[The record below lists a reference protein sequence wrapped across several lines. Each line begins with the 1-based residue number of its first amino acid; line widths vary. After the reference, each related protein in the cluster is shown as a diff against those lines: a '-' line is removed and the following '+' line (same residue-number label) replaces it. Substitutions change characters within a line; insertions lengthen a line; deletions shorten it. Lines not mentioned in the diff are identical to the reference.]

1 LFPDKDI
8 FQGHRVTRNILY
20 PLLLLIVLLTAP
32 LVRADVIPDLYVVDV
47 PVESQHR
54 EERATAIRAA
64 LERVL
69 VRVSGRQ
76 LVLALPAVEAALEQA
91 TRFVQRY
98 RYEQRETGS
107 GEKQRVLRVRF
118 DEVSIN
124 QLLRDNQLPVWG
136 RTRPATLVWLVVDEQ
151 GARTLLSNDKDSEVR
166 RILEQQAR
174 QRGLPL
180 RLPLYDLAD
189 RARLS
194 VADLWGNFEDR
205 ILDASSRY
213 QVEAVL
219 VGRIYK
225 MAGDRWLGRWS
236 LYSEGRRQ
244 DWESGGETL
253 ADAMLP
259 GIGQTAEALAQRYA
273 RRSLAQTPG
282 QVRIRINGI
291 NTLAAYTRAVRYLDG
306 LDMVRQVQPEIIQ
319 TDAVVFSLDSRR
331 GRLAVSQAIAL
342 GHTLVPSSSMAAQP
356 PAGEGGVAGTAGA
369 GVSAGVDLVY
379 RLVP

>member
-1 LFPDKDI
+1 
-8 FQGHRVTRNILY
+8 VTRNFLY
-20 PLLLLIVLLTAP
+20 SLLFLIGLLTGP
-32 LVRADVIPDLYVVDV
+32 LARADVIPDLYVVDV
-47 PVESQHR
+47 PVESQDR

-76 LVLALPAVEAALEQA
+76 LVLTLPAMEAALERP

-98 RYEQRETGS
+98 RYEQRETGP
-107 GEKQRVLRVRF
+107 GQKQRVLRVRF
-118 DEVSIN
+118 DEASIN

-136 RTRPATLVWLVVDEQ
+136 RTRPATLVWLVVDD
-151 GARTLLSNDKDSEVR
+151 RRKRILISNDKESGVR

-194 VADLWGNFEDR
+194 VTDVWGNFEDR

-213 QVEAVL
+213 QTEAVL
-219 VGRIYK
+219 VGRVYK
-225 MAGDRWLGRWS
+225 AAANRWLGRWS

-273 RRSLAQTPG
+273 RRSLGQTAG
-282 QVRIRINGI
+282 QVRVRIDGI
-291 NTLAAYTRAVRYLDG
+291 ETLAAYTRAVRYLDS
-306 LDMVRQVQPEIIQ
+306 LDVVRQVQPVIIRP
-319 TDAVVFSLDSRR
+319 DAVVFSLDSRR

-342 GHTLVPSSSMAAQP
+342 GHTLVPSTFTVAQSAAGST
-356 PAGEGGVAGTAGA
+356 AGPGTAGA